1 MTIKRLF
8 QKAFVGGQWFVGYR
22 RKYEKKFNIIE
33 TPKGMWI
40 ADPIM
45 YTVNGEHYLFVEVFE
60 EKKKKAAIGYYQF
73 ETGKPVYKGII
84 IESSYHMSYPCVF
97 EYNGEHYM
105 IPESS
110 ANDSISL
117 YKAEHF
123 PEKWTKEIDLVKGE
137 KYVDST
143 VVSNDEGIF
152 ILSYKTTKNGWQ
164 LVQFILD
171 MENKSVKEKSTID
184 YDENV
189 GRPGGY
195 VFCGNKR
202 PAQDCRKKYGENLLI
217 YEVDSYVPYREHRL
231 RTISAK
237 DIKTIRNFE
246 RIHTYTEDGTYEVVD
261 LFKEKID
268 LMHGIKIFCRAYLR
282 K

>member
-184 YDENV
+184 YNENV

>member
-84 IESSYHMSYPCVF
+84 IENSYHMSYPCVF

>member
-84 IESSYHMSYPCVF
+84 IENSYHMSYPCVF

-184 YDENV
+184 YNENV

-237 DIKTIRNFE
+237 DIITIRNFE